1 MNSPLI
7 AHFSIIPDPRRFNHH
22 GKRHELLDIIIITI
36 LGVICGAETWDEIE
50 LFGNQKE
57 EFLKNYLTLENGI
70 PSHDTFARVFSIL
83 DPLAFHECFV
93 SWVVEIG
100 GDTKGI
106 IALDGKTVCGARS
119 KGKKALH
126 ILNAYA
132 TESGLT
138 IGQVKVDGK
147 TNEITMI
154 PVLLDQLFLKG
165 TTITMDALG
174 TQCSTTRIITDKEAD
189 YVLAVKKNQKRL
201 LEDITHTFEK
211 EKDHDYHKMTESGHG
226 REEIRECWATD
237 NLTNVRDE
245 ERWHGLTSIV
255 KVTDTRIIG
264 ERKTQATR
272 YFISSKESDAK
283 ESLGNVRAH
292 WKIEN
297 SLHWSLDVSFGE
309 DLSRVRRGHA
319 AENLSL
325 VRKIA
330 LNLVKHEKTTKV
342 GIKSKRKLAGW
353 DDGYLCKIL
362 GMEV

>member
-1 MNSPLI
+1 MESPLI
-7 AHFSIIPDPRRFNHH
+7 THFSIIPDPRRLNHH
-22 GKRHELLDIIIITI
+22 GKRHDLTDIIIITI

-57 EFLKNYLTLENGI
+57 DFLKKYLTLENGI

-93 SWVVEIG
+93 NWVHEVG
-100 GDTKGI
+100 GDTKGV
-106 IALDGKTVCGARS
+106 IALDGKTVCGARN

-138 IGQVKVDGK
+138 IGHVKVDGK

-174 TQCSTTRIITDKEAD
+174 TQCSTTRIITEKQAD
-189 YVLAVKKNQKRL
+189 YCLAVKRNQKRL
-201 LEDITHTFEK
+201 LEDITDTFEK
-211 EKDHDYHKMTESGHG
+211 ESDHDYYKTTEHGHG
-226 REEIRECWATD
+226 REEIRECWAQD
-237 NLTNVRDE
+237 NLAGMRDK
-245 ERWHGLTSIV
+245 ERWYKLTSIV
-255 KVTDTRIIG
+255 KITDTRIIG
-264 ERKTQATR
+264 EKKTQATR

-283 ESLGNVRAH
+283 ELLETVRAH

-309 DLSRVRRGHA
+309 DLSRTRKGHA

-353 DDGYLCKIL
+353 DDSYLCKIL
-362 GMEV
+362 GIEV